1 MKEDLYISVV
11 IPAYNE
17 EKRIGSTLDGII
29 EYFGGKNKSME
40 IIVVDDG
47 STDETA
53 KIVNEYAE
61 KHSFIHLIKK
71 EKNEGKALAVKDGV
85 LSAKGEFILFSD
97 ADLST
102 PINELKS
109 LMKPI
114 REEKAGVSIAS
125 RAILG
130 SKVETHQP
138 FYREFMGKFF
148 NRLVQFL
155 ALPGVFDTQC
165 GFKLFTREAAQDIF
179 PRMTVTN
186 FSFDVEILAIARARD
201 YHIAEVPVRWINSS
215 ETKLSILR
223 DVPRMFMGI
232 LQVHMNLKSG
242 RYLDKE

>member
-1 MKEDLYISVV
+1 MKEDPYISVV

-17 EKRIGSTLDGII
+17 ENRIGNTLDNII
-29 EYFGGKNKSME
+29 EYFGGKNKSLE

-53 KIVNEYAE
+53 KITNEYAE
-61 KHSFIHLIKK
+61 KHPFIHLIKK
-71 EKNEGKALAVKDGV
+71 EKNEGKALAVKEGV

-114 REEKAGVSIAS
+114 REEKAGVSIGS
-125 RAILG
+125 RAIIG
-130 SKVETHQP
+130 SKVEIHQP

-148 NRLVQFL
+148 NKLVQLL

-165 GFKLFTREAAQDIF
+165 GFKLFTRESAMDIF

-201 YHIAEVPVRWINSS
+201 YHIAEVPVKWINSS
-215 ETKLSILR
+215 ETKLNVLR

-242 RYLDKE
+242 RYVD